1 MARKKSTK
9 KEIAQQL
16 FGDKIQIMHGDR
28 KKRMNIIVDDETN
41 AKVRSEAKRMGISI
55 TDYITYV
62 AIFFKVDDIPSK
74 LDLTLSKLNL
84 LKTVPKKA
92 LKKLELENVKF
103 VKQTV
108 KEYKEGD
115 NDMSEEKQKS
125 KTNHFHL
132 RVTNET
138 HEKIKERASKFSMS
152 ISDYVVFTTLHF
164 DVMEI
169 SKKID
174 EINAKIDYIMENG
187 GVDET

>member
-9 KEIAQQL
+9 KEVAQQL

-28 KKRMNIIVDDETN
+28 KKRMNVIVDDETN

-55 TDYITYV
+55 SDYITYV

-174 EINAKIDYIMENG
+174 EINAKIDYITKNG
-187 GVDET
+187 GVDEA

>member
-174 EINAKIDYIMENG
+174 EINAKIDYITENG

>member
-28 KKRMNIIVDDETN
+28 KKRMNVIVDDETN

-55 TDYITYV
+55 SDYITYV

-174 EINAKIDYIMENG
+174 EINAKIDYITENG

>member
-1 MARKKSTK
+1 MVRKKSTK

-28 KKRMNIIVDDETN
+28 KKRMNVIVDDETN

-55 TDYITYV
+55 SDYITYV

-115 NDMSEEKQKS
+115 NDMGEKKQKS

-174 EINAKIDYIMENG
+174 EINAKIDYITENG
-187 GVDET
+187 GVDEA